1 MARKRVVEAPSL
13 HSWED
18 VNDALRQIAEAQIA
32 LGEIQSDMQKQILGA
47 QKVAEEQS
55 KPLNDNVAK
64 LEREIKS
71 FVTDHR
77 DEMGKTK
84 SMVLTFGE
92 VGFRLSTSVSLP
104 RAKEKLE
111 EIIRRLKSRQ
121 MTDCIVVEEKVSKEA
136 LKKYGED
143 TVNAVGA
150 TWKQS
155 DVFGYEVNIA
165 EHRQAGADQGGQLR
179 KGAHG
184 MTAARTGRKQPSIR
198 TLWAIAKSPELH
210 LTDEDLHAVVYRET
224 GKESMKMLTQ
234 GEVNTV
240 ARVLQNM
247 KDSVSRSVRDKRTDT
262 GGDIRTTAQRRKI
275 YALCEALG
283 WNDDPRRIQGFV
295 KRVAHVDR
303 IEWLNMAQ
311 CEKVIEGLKAIL
323 ARQRRK
329 EAEL

>member
-1 MARKRVVEAPSL
+1 
-13 HSWED
+13 
-18 VNDALRQIAEAQIA
+18 
-32 LGEIQSDMQKQILGA
+32 
-47 QKVAEEQS
+47 
-55 KPLNDNVAK
+55 
-64 LEREIKS
+64 
-71 FVTDHR
+71 
-77 DEMGKTK
+77 
-84 SMVLTFGE
+84 
-92 VGFRLSTSVSLP
+92 
-104 RAKEKLE
+104 
-111 EIIRRLKSRQ
+111 
-121 MTDCIVVEEKVSKEA
+121 
-136 LKKYGED
+136 
-143 TVNAVGA
+143 
-150 TWKQS
+150 
-155 DVFGYEVNIA
+155 
-165 EHRQAGADQGGQLR
+165 
-179 KGAHG
+179 

-303 IEWLNMAQ
+303 IISTHAPLAGRDSKSVQITMHIFAITDKFQMLLHRMPPVRAFCSFLMQENHADFG
-311 CEKVIEGLKAIL
+311 CEPPK
-323 ARQRRK
+323 
-329 EAEL
+329 